1 MNAPRRFGLASPAKA
16 LGALTAISGLAGV
29 SGLALSLAGAG
40 KWPTAGG
47 VALAYAGF
55 CGAIFALHRRRRQGS
70 AAFAS
75 TADDATLIAYASQTG
90 FAEQLALQTAQA
102 LQHAGLPVR
111 VASFADLDPS
121 ALARCRQALFVAST
135 TGEGDAP
142 DSAAGFTRKLAAA
155 SGDGLRRL
163 RYGILALGD
172 SSYANFCAYGH
183 ALSAALQR
191 AQAQRLFDLVE
202 VDNGDTGALRHWQ
215 NHLSALAGGAEIAD
229 WEAPRYGRWRLVERR
244 LMNPGSA
251 GAPAFHLALE
261 PESPAALDWQAGDI
275 AEIGPRLPPAQVAQ
289 LLRDLSLDGGAAV
302 RCDGEAMPL
311 ADALAARMPLPAPH
325 AEAMRGLSPQA
336 LIDALPP
343 LPHREYSIAS
353 LPTDGRLDLLVRQTR
368 HEDGRLG
375 LASGWLTEHA
385 PLGAPIALRV
395 RTNRAF
401 HAPADDR
408 PLLLIGNGTGMAGLR
423 ALLKARAAA
432 GHRRNWLLFGERS
445 AAHDAFYR
453 EELQAWQAD
462 GTLPRLDRTWSRD
475 GAPLRYVQ
483 DAVRAAAP
491 QIREWVAAGA
501 AIYVCG
507 SLQGMAAGVND
518 ALAEVLGTQALAA
531 LAENGRYRRDVY

>member
-1 MNAPRRFGLASPAKA
+1 MSAPRRFGMPSLASA
-16 LGALTAISGLAGV
+16 LSGLAGA

-55 CGAIFALHRRRRQGS
+55 CGAILALHRRRRQGS

-75 TADDATLIAYASQTG
+75 SADDATLVAYASQTG
-90 FAEQLALQTAQA
+90 FAEQLAMQTAQA
-102 LQHAGLPVR
+102 LQRAGLPVR
-111 VASFADLDPS
+111 VASFADLEPP
-121 ALARCRQALFVAST
+121 ALTRCRQALFVAAT

-142 DSAAGFTRKLAAA
+142 DSAARFTRKLAAA
-155 SGDGLRRL
+155 SGIGLHRL

-183 ALSAALQR
+183 ALAAALQR
-191 AQAQRLFDLVE
+191 AQAQPLFDLVE

-229 WEAPRYGRWRLVERR
+229 WEAPRYGRWRLADRR
-244 LMNPGSA
+244 LMNAGSA

-261 PESPAALDWQAGDI
+261 PDSLAALAWQAGDI
-275 AEIGPRLPPAQVAQ
+275 AEIGPRLPPEQVAQ
-289 LLRDLSLDGGAAV
+289 LLRDLSLDGATPV
-302 RCDGEAMPL
+302 RCDGDAMSL
-311 ADALAARMPLPAPH
+311 SDALATRMPLPAPH
-325 AEAMRGLSPQA
+325 AEAMRGLSAQA

-353 LPTDGRLDLLVRQTR
+353 LPADGRLELLVRQTR
-368 HEDGRLG
+368 HDDGRLG

-385 PLGAPIALRV
+385 PLGATVALRV
-395 RTNRAF
+395 RSNRAF

-423 ALLKARAAA
+423 ALLKSRAAR
-432 GHRRNWLLFGERS
+432 GHGRNWLLFGERS

-453 EELQAWQAD
+453 EELQAWLAN
-462 GTLPRLDRTWSRD
+462 GTLQRLDQTWSRD

-483 DAVRAAAP
+483 EAVRAAAP

-507 SLQGMAAGVND
+507 SLHGMAGGVNE
-518 ALAEVLGTQALAA
+518 ALAEALGREALAA